1 MKKFIVHSTRWV
13 KNGRKAGYFRDHTEL
28 VETDD
33 ILEYIRKHYTMVF
46 GVKDKKRTF
55 CSAVEVE
62 DNISI
67 SYKYIE
73 KVGGLHIGYNKDD
86 IVVDTIQQ
94 KKYLTKYDYKLKGWL

>member
-46 GVKDKKRTF
+46 EIKEGM
-55 CSAVEVE
+55 
-62 DNISI
+62 
-67 SYKYIE
+67 
-73 KVGGLHIGYNKDD
+73 
-86 IVVDTIQQ
+86 VVSLYT
-94 KKYLTKYDYKLKGWL
+94 